1 MKKLDFTVPFS
12 GFASTTFVNCFAS
25 VYMYLEKIAPPKGP
39 AALCNQWLH
48 GQCNSCGN
56 CAHKPQA
63 LQERYFFLFDTLCGR
78 SALRLRYDGVRT
90 EADSRINGS
99 CGEAQALYDGGGAE
113 NIDFLFGLA
122 GYDYHTVTAPC
133 DMHRA
138 VAGSIDAGR
147 PVIVKLRGHG
157 VPFCVLIGYG
167 DDGYRMPDFRAAQ
180 AWPERPPREEE
191 LEAAYIVDGRRAP
204 RYGLLDGL
212 KRIERVMEENEK
224 AGLWDGY
231 RQKMGTYGE
240 DSLGQD
246 GPAGRQGRMARLAE
260 TMWYTFN
267 CHNFAEVFR
276 GYLDGGPFA
285 HAFDGMGDMALLGQ
299 ASLEEAL
306 RTISW
311 RYGYTHDLA
320 WSLIG
325 LSECIRWDDWKS
337 HYYGDMLE
345 VILRQIKENDEAVLR
360 CVRDII
366 GALEGAAAKTE

>member
-1 MKKLDFTVPFS
+1 
-12 GFASTTFVNCFAS
+12 
-25 VYMYLEKIAPPKGP
+25 
-39 AALCNQWLH
+39 
-48 GQCNSCGN
+48 
-56 CAHKPQA
+56 
-63 LQERYFFLFDTLCGR
+63 
-78 SALRLRYDGVRT
+78 
-90 EADSRINGS
+90 
-99 CGEAQALYDGGGAE
+99 
-113 NIDFLFGLA
+113 
-122 GYDYHTVTAPC
+122 
-133 DMHRA
+133 
-138 VAGSIDAGR
+138 
-147 PVIVKLRGHG
+147 
-157 VPFCVLIGYG
+157 
-167 DDGYRMPDFRAAQ
+167 
-180 AWPERPPREEE
+180 
-191 LEAAYIVDGRRAP
+191 
-204 RYGLLDGL
+204 
-212 KRIERVMEENEK
+212 MEENEK

-285 HAFDGMGDMALLGQ
+285 HAFDGMGDMALLSQ
-299 ASLEEAL
+299 ASLEKAL

-345 VILRQIKENDEAVLR
+345 VILRQLKENDEAVLR